1 MENVGLYVASKP
13 LSLETSYFEIQI
25 LNPGSITA
33 IGIGLV
39 PSTYP
44 MNAMPGWRELSVGY
58 HADDG
63 WSVFLLYNAA
73 VNYFKNSYN
82 KSKIYSSNN
91 VYPGVVKDLQ
101 KYDEIKSISMMS
113 SSKR

>member
-63 WSVFLLYNAA
+63 WSVFFCIMLLLFTLRTVIRNRKYT
-73 VNYFKNSYN
+73 
-82 KSKIYSSNN
+82 
-91 VYPGVVKDLQ
+91 VVITCILVW
-101 KYDEIKSISMMS
+101 
-113 SSKR
+113 